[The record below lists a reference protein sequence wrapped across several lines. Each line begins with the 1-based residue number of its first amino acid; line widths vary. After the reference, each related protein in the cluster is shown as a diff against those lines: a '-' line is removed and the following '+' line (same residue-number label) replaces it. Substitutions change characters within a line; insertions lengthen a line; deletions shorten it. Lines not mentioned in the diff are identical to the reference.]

1 MGPEGTARRGLRARC
16 TGVAAALNQVEA
28 SQVQGPYSCDKSTPL
43 QLPQPWM
50 RPPQPLAPA
59 KREAG

>member
-1 MGPEGTARRGLRARC
+1 MGPEGTAWHGLWAPC
-16 TGVAAALNQVEA
+16 TGVAAALKQVEA
-28 SQVQGPYSCDKSTPL
+28 SQVQGPYSCDKSTLL

-50 RPPQPLAPA
+50 SPPQPSAPG